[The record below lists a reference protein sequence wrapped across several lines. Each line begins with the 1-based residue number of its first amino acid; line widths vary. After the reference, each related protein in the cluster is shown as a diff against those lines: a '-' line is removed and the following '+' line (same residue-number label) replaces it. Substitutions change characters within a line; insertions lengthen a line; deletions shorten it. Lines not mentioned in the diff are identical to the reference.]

1 MHGIGFTAALCRLS
15 IILYIIYLF
24 SNSYIRPVRMYV
36 CLGGNVPLYKE
47 LIYKP
52 TLLAPSH
59 CRHALTPAH
68 HQPSRSQR
76 QYMLHSRSSEN
87 NSLMRVLILF
97 LLADSIQTHRLD
109 VLAVAWTTW
118 MHRPT
123 NSQGRRYWP
132 PARVPMH
139 PCRCVPAQYQSRLT
153 VPMIRRLNHGVLLWR
168 LRVKIPGWLSINLCL
183 INLTTKKFHR
193 PLCPLIIN

>member
-24 SNSYIRPVRMYV
+24 SNSYIQPVRMYV
-36 CLGGNVPLYKE
+36 RLGGNVPLCKE

-59 CRHALTPAH
+59 CRHALSPAH

-153 VPMIRRLNHGVLLWR
+153 VPMIRN
-168 LRVKIPGWLSINLCL
+168 
-183 INLTTKKFHR
+183 
-193 PLCPLIIN
+193 